1 MNQRKFACDF
11 YSVWAQG
18 TALYVKWSTDHGI
31 SYPELSVLYA
41 LLEKGP
47 VTQKAISALYGL
59 PKQTVNNCIRCMQ
72 KQGYIRLKTGQHDKR
87 EKLVVL
93 TEEGDKYAQSTLAP
107 LFKIEEYVCRN
118 IDSEKFLQAIE
129 TRDLFNTLF
138 EKEMERSLSQFKDT
152 P

>member
-18 TALYVKWSTDHGI
+18 TALYVKWSADHGI

-47 VTQKAISALYGL
+47 VTQKTISALYGL
-59 PKQTVNNCIRCMQ
+59 PKQTVNNCIRNLE
-72 KQGYIRLKTGQHDKR
+72 KEKYIHLEASQHDKR

-93 TEEGDKYAQSTLAP
+93 TEEGDKYAKDILTP

-118 IDSEKFLQAIE
+118 INPEKFLQAIE
-129 TRDLFNTLF
+129 TRKLFNTLF
-138 EKEMERSLSQFKDT
+138 EKEMEQSLSQSTDT